1 MWIGL
6 KTAAIMSRATPSET
20 TGADRLPGPSPLG
33 PGPLGPRILLAFSRS
48 RDGASAVEFA
58 IVALPFLALV
68 GATLEAGITYFAQ
81 EILQQAVT
89 DAGRQIY
96 TGQFQ
101 ANNAG
106 VTNSTTL
113 LNNFRTAMCSPG
125 GKPRVT
131 LFPCANVRISITK
144 AASFDTAAPVQAT
157 AINPNTGVSDW
168 NAGFASYTCARA
180 SDVIVVQAAVDMPVF
195 FPLLGAAKATLPNG
209 RRVLQAAAV
218 FQVEPFTS
226 TNACPSSS

>member
-1 MWIGL
+1 MPAE
-6 KTAAIMSRATPSET
+6 TAGAHRVPGRRA
-20 TGADRLPGPSPLG
+20 
-33 PGPLGPRILLAFSRS
+33 LLTFLRS

-58 IVALPFLALV
+58 IVAMPFLALV

-101 ANNAG
+101 ANNTG
-106 VTNSTTL
+106 VTDSTTL
-113 LNNFRTAMCSPG
+113 LNNFRTAMCMPG

-131 LFPCANVRISITK
+131 IFPCANVRISITK
-144 AASFDTAAPVQAT
+144 AASFSSATPVQAT
-157 AINPNTGVSDW
+157 ATDPKTGVSNW

-180 SDVIVVQAAVDMPVF
+180 SDVVVIQAAVDMPVF

>member
-6 KTAAIMSRATPSET
+6 KTAAIMSRATPAET
-20 TGADRLPGPSPLG
+20 TGADRLPGPR
-33 PGPLGPRILLAFSRS
+33 PLGPRLLLAFSRS

-125 GKPRVT
+125 GKPRIT

-144 AASFDTAAPVQAT
+144 AASFSAAAPVQAT
-157 AINPNTGVSDW
+157 VINPNTGVSDW

-180 SDVIVVQAAVDMPVF
+180 SDVVVVQAAVDMPVF